1 MQVTEFALFPTRLL
15 TIQFADVDEL
25 NRQLYSLFST
35 RDEFQ
40 GDFNMH
46 PDALNLLSLAG
57 TCPAVGRLRGML
69 LDGLQRWLKA
79 EGVRGDLSAEMVL
92 FSNYAGK
99 GEFTLVHNHNA
110 EVVGIYYVKSADHH
124 EPAVVVPGPDADYDY
139 FAADDGVLVL
149 HDPRFNAN
157 LGALRG
163 NDYAKVFPRP
173 GLMLIF
179 PGYLWH
185 SVTPHLGDYRRLALS
200 ANFRLRWSTPSNAE
214 TWPLDLK

>member
-1 MQVTEFALFPTRLL
+1 MQVTDYLLFPTRLL
-15 TIQFADVDEL
+15 TIQYPDVDEL
-25 NRQLYSLFST
+25 NQQLYQLFTT
-35 RDEFQ
+35 REEFR

-46 PDALNLLSLAG
+46 PDALNLLALAD
-57 TCPAVGRLRGML
+57 TCPAIARLRGMFL
-69 LDGLQRWLKA
+69 EGLRRWLMA
-79 EGVRGDLSAEMVL
+79 ERIQGDLTAEVVL
-92 FSNYAGK
+92 FPNYAGK

-110 EVVGIYYVKSADHH
+110 EVVGIYYVKTADHH
-124 EPAVVVPGPDADYDY
+124 KPAVVVPETDADYDY

-185 SVTPHLGDYRRLALS
+185 SVTPHLGDYRRLAVS
-200 ANFRLRWSTPSNAE
+200 ANFRLRWNAPSNAE
-214 TWPLDLK
+214 SWPISLT